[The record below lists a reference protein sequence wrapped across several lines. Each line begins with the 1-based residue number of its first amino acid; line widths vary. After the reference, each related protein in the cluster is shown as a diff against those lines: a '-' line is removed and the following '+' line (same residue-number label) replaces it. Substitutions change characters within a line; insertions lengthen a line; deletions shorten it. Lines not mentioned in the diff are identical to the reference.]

1 MEKNIKELVN
11 NLEKTGRFKNTKEID
26 IILDGGAY
34 SGSYLIGSLFYLKEL
49 ENRNMIKIKR
59 LSGCSIGSL
68 LCIIYKLDLLE
79 IQDIVYKL
87 IRLNLSSPN
96 MKFYFKILKI
106 LKESSPKDF
115 YKKCN
120 NTVFITYHDV
130 KKNKQIV
137 KKKYKNNNELF
148 DSIAKSSF
156 LPYIMNGKLLYKN
169 NFFDGMYPHIFKKKE
184 NRDTIFFNLCNQ
196 YLIGMLF
203 IRNEENNSERIMT
216 GILNCHNYF
225 FYNYSYANVINVHS
239 NNITTNIHYIWFN
252 FRILI
257 TYVVFIIV
265 SVYSKYKN
273 NDDSILLSNSLEKFI
288 KYMIKLLFVYN
299 NS

>member
-11 NLEKTGRFKNTKEID
+11 NLEKTDRFKKTKEID
-26 IILDGGAY
+26 VILDGGAY

-169 NFFDGMYPHIFKKKE
+169 KFFDGMYPHIFKKEE

-225 FYNYSYANVINVHS
+225 FYNYSYVNVINVHS

-252 FRILI
+252 CRILI
-257 TYVVFIIV
+257 SYVVFIIV
-265 SVYSKYKN
+265 SLYSKYKN
-273 NDDSILLSNSLEKFI
+273 DDDSILLSNSLEKFI

>member
-11 NLEKTGRFKNTKEID
+11 NLEKTEKFKKTKEID

-49 ENRNMIKIKR
+49 EKRNMIKIKR
-59 LSGCSIGSL
+59 FSGCSIGSL
-68 LCIIYKLDLLE
+68 LSIIYKLDLLE
-79 IQDIVYKL
+79 IQHIVYKL
-87 IRLNLSSPN
+87 IRMNLSSPN
-96 MKFYFKILKI
+96 MKFYFKIVKI
-106 LKESSPKDF
+106 LKETSPKNF

-120 NTVFITYHDV
+120 NNVFITYHDV

-137 KKKYKNNNELF
+137 KKKYKNNNDLF
-148 DSIAKSSF
+148 ETISKSSF
-156 LPYIMNGKLLYKN
+156 LPYIMNGKILYKN
-169 NFFDGMYPHIFKKKE
+169 NYFDGMYPYIFEKKE

-203 IRNEENNSERIMT
+203 IRNEENNSERILT

-225 FYNYSYANVINVHS
+225 FYNYSYANVIDVHS
-239 NNITTNIHYIWFN
+239 NNITSNMHYIWFN
-252 FRILI
+252 YRTIMSYF
-257 TYVVFIIV
+257 VFIII
-265 SVYSKYKN
+265 SLYSKYKN
-273 NDDSILLSNSLEKFI
+273 RNDSILLSNTLEKFI

>member
-11 NLEKTGRFKNTKEID
+11 NLEKTEKFKKTKEID

-49 ENRNMIKIKR
+49 EKRNMIKIKR
-59 LSGCSIGSL
+59 FSGCSIGSL
-68 LCIIYKLDLLE
+68 LSIIYKLDLLE
-79 IQDIVYKL
+79 IQHIVYKL
-87 IRLNLSSPN
+87 IRMNLSSPN
-96 MKFYFKILKI
+96 MKFYFKIVKI
-106 LKESSPKDF
+106 LKETSPKNF

-120 NTVFITYHDV
+120 NNVFITYHDV

-137 KKKYKNNNELF
+137 KKKYKNNNDLF
-148 DSIAKSSF
+148 ETISKSSF
-156 LPYIMNGKLLYKN
+156 LPYIMNGKILYKN
-169 NFFDGMYPHIFKKKE
+169 NYFDGMYPYIFEKKE

-203 IRNEENNSERIMT
+203 IRNEENNSERILT

-225 FYNYSYANVINVHS
+225 FYNYSYANVIDVHS
-239 NNITTNIHYIWFN
+239 NNITSNIHYIWFN
-252 FRILI
+252 CRTIISYFI
-257 TYVVFIIV
+257 FIII
-265 SVYSKYKN
+265 SLYSKYKN
-273 NDDSILLSNSLEKFI
+273 GNDSILLSNTLEKFI